1 VEVGERARMKSIKAV
16 IAGRVQG
23 VCFRAFTREKALE
36 LGVKGY
42 VRNMPD
48 GSVELVASGEPAA
61 VDALV
66 GWVSQGP
73 PGSRVRDVSV
83 NESATDEK
91 YDRFFIAY

>member
-1 VEVGERARMKSIKAV
+1 MKSVRAV
-16 IAGRVQG
+16 ITGRVQG

-36 LGVKGY
+36 LGVRGY

-48 GSVELVASGEPAA
+48 GSVELVASGDTAA
-61 VDALV
+61 VDALL

-83 NESATDEK
+83 NETETSGEF
-91 YDRFFIAY
+91 DRFFIAY